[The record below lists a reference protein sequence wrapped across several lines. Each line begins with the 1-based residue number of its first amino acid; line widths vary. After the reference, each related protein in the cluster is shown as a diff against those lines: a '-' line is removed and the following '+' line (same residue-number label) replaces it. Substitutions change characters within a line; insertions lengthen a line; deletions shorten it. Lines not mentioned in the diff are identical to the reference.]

1 MKLEGFLKKKRLKIK
16 TGMTKKTI
24 FYWEL
29 PPKCWIMTTWR
40 QKNSNKV
47 WKIRYSLK
55 KESMNKSQSKIIIN
69 WPKIRFIGTKWPEGF
84 LKNQMKNIFDLQ
96 SIADKDGLTI

>member
-1 MKLEGFLKKKRLKIK
+1 
-16 TGMTKKTI
+16 
-24 FYWEL
+24 
-29 PPKCWIMTTWR
+29 
-40 QKNSNKV
+40 
-47 WKIRYSLK
+47 
-55 KESMNKSQSKIIIN
+55 MNKSQPKIIN